1 MENTKVSQGLELIG
15 QGFLTLAAAF
25 VKAGGEKV
33 EASPTANGHDKT
45 EETSIQPTGM
55 AAAPKEKKTAKP
67 KAKFGEAQVTAPKE
81 EPAKEDGPTEDDV
94 RTALVEFAQS
104 NSKDQAYAILGKYG
118 AKKVNELKKEDLS
131 KVLTELSM

>member
-1 MENTKVSQGLELIG
+1 MESIKVSQGLELIG

-25 VKAGGEKV
+25 AKAGVTKV

-45 EETSIQPTGM
+45 EEPILPTGM

-67 KAKFGEAQVTAPKE
+67 KAKFGEAQVVAPKE

-104 NSKDQAYAILGKYG
+104 NSKDAAYAILGKYG

>member
-1 MENTKVSQGLELIG
+1 MENSKVSQGLELIG

-25 VKAGGEKV
+25 VKAGAEKI
-33 EASPTANGHDKT
+33 EASPTANGHDKA
-45 EETSIQPTGM
+45 EESIQPTGM
-55 AAAPKEKKTAKP
+55 AAAPKEKKAVKP

-81 EPAKEDGPTEDDV
+81 EAAKEDGPTEDDV

-104 NSKDQAYAILGKYG
+104 NTKEAAYAILGKYG
-118 AKKVNELKKEDLS
+118 AKKVNELKPADLS